1 MQHFIYNISFTLW
14 VILKY
19 IYCINTNNTEAQLLP
34 LSKMNICLMILT
46 FKCDI
51 ADKCTEN

>member
-1 MQHFIYNISFTLW
+1 MQYFIYNISFTLW

-34 LSKMNICLMILT
+34 LSKMNIRLMILT